1 VPAEAQVDALK
12 RRDCFA
18 PCLLQGGNVT
28 ANDDNAN
35 GDNAN
40 AGGSNSLVSDPGRFP
55 AFSGRSGVT
64 PMHPDLEGNTL
75 LVSGH
80 HGTLSVPPSV
90 PVSVLVSVPL
100 SLPRAGDAPGGL
112 ESGAP
117 GSGSSSSS
125 SSSSRYSSS
134 SDRIICDL
142 SGGNPSAEAPIT
154 AVILPDRTVVGS
166 STANGGIVPQ
176 SRHLGNAAP
185 TSKPHRK

>member
-1 VPAEAQVDALK
+1 MPAEAQVDALK

-80 HGTLSVPPSV
+80 HGTLSV